1 MITTTGTLVKLA
13 ALVWYSGGVILLFK
27 STGMVRE
34 AKLLGASPDLIL
46 LAALTG
52 VILGWIKSTCLFERA
67 CKKNIDRILALAS
80 PKIWQFYRIRFF
92 FFLCAMIL
100 FGSWAYA
107 GARNQ
112 VHLLLGL
119 AGLELSV
126 STALLI
132 SGRCFH
138 TR

>member
-1 MITTTGTLVKLA
+1 MI
-13 ALVWYSGGVILLFK
+13 
-27 STGMVRE
+27 RE
-34 AKLLGASPDLIL
+34 AKLLGAPFDLTL
-46 LAALTG
+46 FAALTG
-52 VILGWIKSTCLFERA
+52 IILGWIKSTCLFDGA
-67 CKKNIDRILALAS
+67 CKKNIDRIFALAS

-107 GARNQ
+107 GARNH

-119 AGLELSV
+119 AVLELSV

-138 TR
+138 THQSRRYKPPPGSDE